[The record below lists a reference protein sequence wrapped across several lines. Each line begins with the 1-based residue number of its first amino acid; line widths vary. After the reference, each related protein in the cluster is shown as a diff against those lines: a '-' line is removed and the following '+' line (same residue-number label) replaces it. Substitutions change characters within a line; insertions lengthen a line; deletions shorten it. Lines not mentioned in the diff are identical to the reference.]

1 MADNKILAKKKILPS
16 IDLVNASVDF
26 PIYNARGRSIR
37 STLLQRVGGAVS
49 TEADGVTIN
58 ALHEVSLSLRHG
70 DRLALVGHNGAG
82 KSTLLRVFSGA
93 YEPSRGSAEVVGKVS
108 SLLDITMGMDPE
120 LTGAE
125 NIILRGVFNGMTIE
139 QARRSIPEVAEF
151 SELGDYVNLPMRTY
165 SSGMTLRLAFAIS
178 TARTPDI
185 LLLDELISVGDSA
198 FAQKARS
205 RIERMMD
212 NASILVL
219 ASHDAK
225 PLRKYCN
232 RAVMLSEGR
241 IVAEGAVQEVLSA
254 YGIKED
260 DDGTL

>member
-1 MADNKILAKKKILPS
+1 MPS
-16 IDLVNASVDF
+16 IDLVNATVEF

-49 TEADGVTIN
+49 TEADGVTVT
-58 ALHEVSLSLRHG
+58 ALRDVTLSLKNG

-93 YEPSRGSAEVVGKVS
+93 YEPSSGSAEVVGKVA

-125 NIILRGVFNGMTIE
+125 NIILRGVFLGMTIE
-139 QARRSIPEVAEF
+139 EARKTIPDVAAF

-165 SSGMTLRLAFAIS
+165 SNGMTLRLAFAIS
-178 TARTPDI
+178 TAQAPDI
-185 LLLDELISVGDSA
+185 LLLDELISVGDTA
-198 FAQKARS
+198 FAAKARD
-205 RIERMMD
+205 RIEAMM
-212 NASILVL
+212 NRASILVL

-225 PLRKYCN
+225 TLRKYCN
-232 RAVMLSEGR
+232 RAIMLSEGR
-241 IVAEGAVQEVLSA
+241 LVAEGGVDEVLSA
-254 YGIKED
+254 YGIGEGEN
-260 DDGTL
+260 GTL